1 MSSMLVTELKLMML
15 VCDCGGMLAGL
26 QSYICF
32 LPPDLGLLLKHTDCV
47 SAAQV
52 EPLNPEPCLSPSST
66 SPCPFVK
73 VRGQS

>member
-1 MSSMLVTELKLMML
+1 MML
-15 VCDCGGMLAGL
+15 ACGCGGMLAGL

-32 LPPDLGLLLKHTDCV
+32 LPLDLGLLLKHSDRV

-52 EPLNPEPCLSPSST
+52 EPLKPEPCFSPSST
-66 SPCPFVK
+66 SHCPFVK